1 MIKVAFRLHEYEW
14 NFISALPSRISK
26 EMYGEILSIT
36 RSFCETVLNS
46 HEKLS
51 ADLEVSSFE
60 LHFEESVSAKTGE
73 KYLVVLFLQNNEGW
87 GDWILVETENG
98 VRLASYRGTLLRRMM
113 YQDWV
118 PFFEF
123 SIRLFPVMIDQ

>member
-14 NFISALPSRISK
+14 NFISVLPSRISK
-26 EMYGEILSIT
+26 EMYGEILPIT
-36 RSFCETVLNS
+36 QSFCLDILNR
-46 HEKLS
+46 HKGL
-51 ADLEVSSFE
+51 ADLAVTSFE
-60 LHFEESVSAKTGE
+60 LHFEERVSAKTDNQ
-73 KYLVVLFLQNNEGW
+73 YLQVFFLQNKEKW
-87 GDWILVETENG
+87 GDWIVVQVGNS
-98 VRLASYRGTLLRRMM
+98 VQLASYRGTLLRRMM